1 MAPLWWR
8 DHAADTRWR
17 NPRVP
22 GWIMTPGKCH
32 AHRGTVVHTEPG
44 MQRPWWRLDDR
55 MVIHRPHPPINDHIS
70 RPVARLLEHRHG
82 VDRYAIP
89 LRTAVYASLVG
100 QVIEPRWVL
109 AMPGVWT
116 TGEQE
121 HGDNNQHGPF
131 STHCCAPCWLL
142 NFGLRPSAGSI
153 PVKNSRLPVCTAST

>member
-1 MAPLWWR
+1 MPIVAPSCIQSQGCS
-8 DHAADTRWR
+8 
-17 NPRVP
+17 VP
-22 GWIMTPGKCH
+22 GGAWTIAWSYTAP
-32 AHRGTVVHTEPG
+32 
-44 MQRPWWRLDDR
+44 
-55 MVIHRPHPPINDHIS
+55 PPINDHTAL
-70 RPVARLLEHRHG
+70 PVACLLEHRHG
-82 VDRYAIP
+82 VGRYAIP
-89 LRTAVYASLVG
+89 LRTAVDASLVG
-100 QVIEPRWVL
+100 QVIEPRRVL